1 MHLRRNREIGG
12 AERYILLVAGKL
24 DASKYDTVVAA
35 FGYLDDPRVALIRSA
50 EEQGVQV
57 ETIRPLGRYN
67 PLCVSELAGLLK
79 KHRVDLL
86 HTHDHKSTL
95 AGILAG
101 LLGLK
106 FGISP
111 VVELTPISDEGTE
124 PLPPVETDEGIS
136 PIDGMGEAC
145 SDPSGKAA
153 LVSPELLPLERL

>member
-1 MHLRRNREIGG
+1 MFVIASSIDGDQPALTPPKSIG
-12 AERYILLVAGKL
+12 
-24 DASKYDTVVAA
+24 
-35 FGYLDDPRVALIRSA
+35 
-50 EEQGVQV
+50 
-57 ETIRPLGRYN
+57 
-67 PLCVSELAGLLK
+67 
-79 KHRVDLL
+79 
-86 HTHDHKSTL
+86 TL